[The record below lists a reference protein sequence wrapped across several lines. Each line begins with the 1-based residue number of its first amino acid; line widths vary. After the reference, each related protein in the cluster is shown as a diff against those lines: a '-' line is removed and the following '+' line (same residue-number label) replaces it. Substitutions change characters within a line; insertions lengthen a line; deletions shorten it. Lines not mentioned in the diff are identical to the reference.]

1 MALRQIRTEEDPI
14 LRKISKQVKEITPR
28 TEELIDDMCESLES
42 FNGVGLAAVQVG
54 VLKRICII
62 NIDPEDLMTDEEGEE
77 PKASEGFMIHTEGKD
92 LVVINPTVIAV
103 GEDTQTGSEGCLS
116 FPGKWG
122 VVTRPLRVTLKA
134 FDRELKPYELKAE
147 GLLARA
153 ICHETDHMDGH
164 LYVDKVEGPVHTSE
178 EDNEEDG
185 EE

>member
-1 MALRQIRTEEDPI
+1 MAIRQIRTEEDPI
-14 LRKISKQVKEITPR
+14 LRKISKTVREMTPR
-28 TEELIDDMCESLES
+28 TAELIDDMCESLGT

-54 VLKRICII
+54 ILKRICII
-62 NIDPEDLMTDEEGEE
+62 NIDPDDLYTDENEE
-77 PKASEGFMIHTEGKD
+77 APKAAEGYELHTGGQD
-92 LVVINPTVIAV
+92 LVVINPEVITE
-103 GEDTQTGSEGCLS
+103 GDETQTGSEGCLS

-134 FDRELKPYELKAE
+134 LDREMKPYELKAE

-164 LYVDKVEGPVHTSE
+164 LYVDIVEGPVHTS
-178 EDNEEDG
+178 DDYEDG

>member
-14 LRKISKQVKEITPR
+14 LRKISKEVKEITPR
-28 TEELIDDMCESLES
+28 TSELIDDMCESLKS

-62 NIDPEDLMTDEEGEE
+62 NINPEDLNLDEEYDPGEY
-77 PKASEGFMIHTEGKD
+77 ALHTEGED
-92 LVVINPTVIAV
+92 LVVINPTVEAE
-103 GEDTQTGSEGCLS
+103 GEETQTGNEGCLS

-122 VVTRPLRVTLKA
+122 VVTRPMRVTLRA

-164 LYVDKVEGPVHTSE
+164 LYVDIVEGPVHSE
-178 EDNEEDG
+178 ADEEM
-185 EE
+185 EEEE

>member
-14 LRKISKQVKEITPR
+14 LRKISKEVKEITPR
-28 TEELIDDMCESLES
+28 TAELIDDMCESLKV

-54 VLKRICII
+54 ILKRICII
-62 NIDPEDLMTDEEGEE
+62 NINPEDLDLDEEADNGGYALHTNGE
-77 PKASEGFMIHTEGKD
+77 D
-92 LVVINPTVIAV
+92 LVVINPAVTVEGDEV
-103 GEDTQTGSEGCLS
+103 QTGNEGCLS

-122 VVTRPLRVTLKA
+122 VVTRPMRVTLKA

-164 LYVDKVEGPVHTSE
+164 LYVDIVEGPVHTEDE
-178 EDNEEDG
+178 EGAG
-185 EE
+185 E

>member
-14 LRKISKQVKEITPR
+14 LRKISKPVKEMTPR
-28 TEELIDDMCESLES
+28 TLELIDDMCESLES

-62 NIDPEDLMTDEEGEE
+62 NIDPEDLVSDPDSEEA
-77 PKASEGFMIHTEGKD
+77 PQASEGYEIHTGGED
-92 LVVINPTVIAV
+92 MVVINPVV
-103 GEDTQTGSEGCLS
+103 EEDGCETQTGNEGCLS

-122 VVTRPLRVTLKA
+122 VVTRPLKVTLKA
-134 FDRELKPYELKAE
+134 FDREMKPFELKAE

-164 LYVDKVEGPVHTSE
+164 LYVDKVEGPVHTSDE
-178 EDNEEDG
+178 NEEDG
-185 EE
+185 ED